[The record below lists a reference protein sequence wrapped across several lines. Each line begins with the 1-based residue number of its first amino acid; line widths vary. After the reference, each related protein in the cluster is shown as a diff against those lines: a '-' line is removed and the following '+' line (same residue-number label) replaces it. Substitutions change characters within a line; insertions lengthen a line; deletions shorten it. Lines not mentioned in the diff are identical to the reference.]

1 MKIYNET
8 LLRNE
13 YAQKLV
19 LRFQKEGLLSDTQA
33 VEIRQLHADVPYNPN
48 IFIKIVL
55 FLFGGFGFSFGSS
68 FVALA
73 VLGESFVGFAIISM
87 IYGVGTLFALK
98 YFIRER
104 KLHFS
109 GLDNALLYCVLGSFG
124 PMVFQIYDSAK
135 IDELWVGALL
145 FLPFLLAAAYS
156 FGEPL
161 VALGAFLATLF
172 IIASI
177 LMKNPLGKAL
187 LPFALMICTG
197 ITYEVVR
204 RFLKK
209 EASFYWQT
217 ALYWVSIAALVLF
230 YAAGNYLVVRQANA
244 ALNGLPDP
252 APEIA
257 FAPLFWGLTFLVPV
271 LYFFGGFRWRDRTL
285 ITLGILAVVCSI
297 LTVRFYHAVLPAE
310 WGMILG
316 GIAASSIA
324 YVVIRQLKTPK
335 YGFSFAPEVGENASF
350 RIETVVLSQI
360 TTNIQTADNGVQF
373 GGGDFGGGGAGE
385 KY

>member
-13 YAQKLV
+13 YAQTV
-19 LRFQKEGLLSDTQA
+19 VQRFQKEGLLSETQA
-33 VEIRQLHADVPYNPN
+33 AEIQKIYTDVPYNPN

-55 FLFGGFGFSFGSS
+55 FLFGFLGFSFGSS
-68 FVALA
+68 FAALA
-73 VLGESFVGFAIISM
+73 LLGESFAGFAMISM
-87 IYGVGTLFALK
+87 FYGTGVLFALR

-109 GLDNALLYCVLGSFG
+109 GLDNALLYCILGSFG
-124 PMVFQIYDSAK
+124 PIVFQIYDSTK
-135 IDELWVGALL
+135 INEIWIGALL

-161 VALGAFLATLF
+161 VALGAFLTILF

-177 LMKNPLGKAL
+177 LMKNPIGKAL

-197 ITYEVVR
+197 ITYEAVR
-204 RFLKK
+204 RLLQK
-209 EASFYWQT
+209 ESSFYWQT

-257 FAPLFWGLTFLVPV
+257 FAPLFWGLTFLVPA
-271 LYFFGGFRWRDRTL
+271 LYLYGGFRWRDRTL

-297 LTVRFYHAVLPAE
+297 LTIRFYHAVLPVE
-310 WGMILG
+310 WGMLLG
-316 GIAASSIA
+316 GVAATVIA
-324 YVVIRQLKTPK
+324 YGVIRQLKTPK
-335 YGFSFAPEVGENASF
+335 YGFIFAPEVGENTPF

-360 TTNIQTADNGVQF
+360 TTNIQTADHGVQF
-373 GGGDFGGGGAGE
+373 GGGDVGGGGAGD